1 MFPLD
6 QRQATNFDPKHQFNK
21 LENMQICPKKVVHSN
36 QLKSDQVPVVSLEVN
51 NANTEH
57 VGTGS
62 SQKTPHRDKKLT
74 NVCVFLGKLTFT
86 TLHHLHPPP
95 ESFHHPPPESVLH

>member
-21 LENMQICPKKVVHSN
+21 LENMQMCPKKLVHSY
-36 QLKSDQVPVVSLEVN
+36 QLKPDQVPVVSLEVN

-62 SQKTPHRDKKLT
+62 SQKNQKAD
-74 NVCVFLGKLTFT
+74 
-86 TLHHLHPPP
+86 
-95 ESFHHPPPESVLH
+95 